1 MVCFRFNEI
10 EDFIFLLKFRQ
21 RKDDLNTSKKS
32 LVFVTIRHRKFY
44 LYVQLLYTKIS
55 YLCKN
60 KHLQKDA
67 AILHFLLKES
77 SGNIFTW
84 NTNIQK
90 LTKIWSFLPFSQ
102 IFVKRKFFFSCSV
115 KYVVTNRIS
124 YHLLKYKQYYHQ
136 SLCKHPTYYLNNR
149 QTLMDHYNTLNLHC
163 CIC

>member
-77 SGNIFTW
+77 SGNKFT
-84 NTNIQK
+84 
-90 LTKIWSFLPFSQ
+90 
-102 IFVKRKFFFSCSV
+102 
-115 KYVVTNRIS
+115 
-124 YHLLKYKQYYHQ
+124 
-136 SLCKHPTYYLNNR
+136 
-149 QTLMDHYNTLNLHC
+149 
-163 CIC
+163 